1 MNNLKALSS
10 LCNAMATTFYP
21 DHATIE
27 LVLFNEGIDPQA
39 EAAPKDEQLFR
50 VAVRLII
57 GYVEGSRSENG
68 VSTSVREDAIE
79 ESIKYWCNI
88 YGLDADEIIPDSLRV
103 IEDGSNLW

>member
-10 LCNAMATTFYP
+10 LCNAIANTFYP
-21 DHATIE
+21 DNSTIE

-39 EAAPKDEQLFR
+39 EATPKDEKLFR
-50 VAVRLII
+50 VAIRLVI
-57 GYVEGSRSENG
+57 GYVESSRSENG
-68 VSTSVREDAIE
+68 VSTSVREDAIK

-88 YGLDADEIIPDSLRV
+88 YGLDAEDFIPESLRT

>member
-10 LCNAMATTFYP
+10 LCNAIANTFYP
-21 DHATIE
+21 DNSTIE

-39 EAAPKDEQLFR
+39 EATPKDETLFR
-50 VAVRLII
+50 VAIRLVI
-57 GYVEGSRSENG
+57 GYVESSRSENG
-68 VSTSVREDAIE
+68 VSTSVREYAIK

-88 YGLDADEIIPDSLRV
+88 YGLDAEDFILESLRT